1 MHSAEVV
8 GGESV
13 VSLDAIKYQK
23 HKNAVSKLYSRYIG
37 SYIIHRH
44 CDSRVADM
52 KLYLV
57 QHGEACAREVDPD
70 RPLTDQGKA
79 DIDHLADFLRQAGIQ
94 VERVIHSGK
103 LRAAQTAERL
113 AKVVV
118 PGVELESSGIIS
130 PNDNPK
136 AFDWQ
141 SDSWD
146 KDTLVVGH
154 LPFLA
159 KLVSHLVI
167 EDENKLITD
176 WQPGSAVCLGHNSNA
191 QWQIN
196 WMIRPELL
204 R

>member
-1 MHSAEVV
+1 
-8 GGESV
+8 
-13 VSLDAIKYQK
+13 
-23 HKNAVSKLYSRYIG
+23 
-37 SYIIHRH
+37 
-44 CDSRVADM
+44 M

-57 QHGEACAREVDPD
+57 QHGEACAKEVDPD

-79 DIDHLADFLRQAGIQ
+79 DIERLAGFLKRAGIQ
-94 VERVIHSGK
+94 VERVIQSGK

-113 AKVVV
+113 ANAVA
-118 PGVELESSGIIS
+118 PRVELESSGIIN

-146 KDTLVVGH
+146 RDTLVVGH
-154 LPFLA
+154 LPFMA

-167 EDENKLITD
+167 EDESRFITA
-176 WQPGSAVCLGHNSNA
+176 WQPGSIVCLERENGAH
-191 QWQIN
+191 WRIN

-204 R
+204 E